1 MNKSIKKISD
11 WSASCLFWM
20 IIFFFLSKTLSKFH
34 SCVSYTC
41 IYITCAHVATFILL
55 INVSI
60 KINNVSEE
68 TIREAVFHGFVV
80 SAVSA
85 CESLNHSYGNILD
98 FPKEHHINYR
108 WEQGSFI
115 NKCSSVYSW
124 VFNVKLKSTNI
135 LFIGKCFETSFL
147 TTYWY
152 NYQNQPKFK

>member
-1 MNKSIKKISD
+1 M
-11 WSASCLFWM
+11 
-20 IIFFFLSKTLSKFH
+20 LSKFH

-41 IYITCAHVATFILL
+41 IYITCAHVATVILL

-60 KINNVSEE
+60 KIKNVSEA
-68 TIREAVFHGFVV
+68 TIREAVV
-80 SAVSA
+80 SAVTA

-135 LFIGKCFETSFL
+135 LFIGKCFETSSL
-147 TTYWY
+147 TTY
-152 NYQNQPKFK
+152 NYQNQPNLNYKQIIKNLKFLFCFISIILIFC

>member
-1 MNKSIKKISD
+1 M
-11 WSASCLFWM
+11 M
-20 IIFFFLSKTLSKFH
+20 IIFFFLSKKLSKFH

-68 TIREAVFHGFVV
+68 TIREAVV
-80 SAVSA
+80 SAVTA

-98 FPKEHHINYR
+98 FPKEHQLNYR

-135 LFIGKCFETSFL
+135 LFIGKCFETSSL

>member
-1 MNKSIKKISD
+1 M
-11 WSASCLFWM
+11 
-20 IIFFFLSKTLSKFH
+20 LSKFH

-41 IYITCAHVATFILL
+41 IYITCAHVATVILL

-60 KINNVSEE
+60 KINNVSEA
-68 TIREAVFHGFVV
+68 TIREAVV
-80 SAVSA
+80 SAVTA

-98 FPKEHHINYR
+98 FPKEHHLNYR

-135 LFIGKCFETSFL
+135 LFIGKCFETSSL
-147 TTYWY
+147 TTYK
-152 NYQNQPKFK
+152 YQNQPNLNYKQIIKNLKFLFCFISIILIFC